1 MSAEISI
8 TDEVKIVAD
17 EISFW
22 AQILMT
28 KLHSIKSYTEENIQ
42 NMKTCIDLFY
52 IFMMNWVNLTSV
64 TSADTAVSTSAV
76 TTSSFSQ
83 KSVNCINSLTLEQL
97 IAAMSVN

>member
-1 MSAEISI
+1 MKSHMKEKMQNIKNY
-8 TDEVKIVAD
+8 TDHLYTFMTDWAD
-17 EISFW
+17 F
-22 AQILMT
+22 
-28 KLHSIKSYTEENIQ
+28 
-42 NMKTCIDLFY
+42 
-52 IFMMNWVNLTSV
+52 TSV